1 MEHVILGLSGGVDS
15 AVSAALLLRQG
26 YAVTG
31 LYLDNGVP
39 GAGAQ
44 DAQMVADAV
53 GVPLRV
59 LDIRDALETHV
70 CAPFATAYL
79 EGKTP
84 NPCILCNPAVKFR
97 ALLACADALG
107 AQYVATGH
115 YARTRG
121 GALYKGMPANDQS
134 YMLCRLTREQVS
146 RLLLPLGDYEKAQ
159 VRALADAF
167 RLPVA
172 HKPDSMEICF
182 IPDKDY
188 VNWMAQR
195 TALPGPGDFVLHG
208 AVIGQ
213 HDGIFRYTVGQRR
226 PGLVD
231 GRKVYVSRIDAAANT
246 VELALWEELFHTEVH
261 AERFNW
267 LIDPPE
273 APIRATVRVRHTK
286 WENPPCT
293 VVAEGDRVTITCD
306 EPVRAPAP
314 GQSAV
319 LYDGDRVLGGGFIV

>member
-70 CAPFATAYL
+70 CAPFAAAYL

-84 NPCILCNPAVKFR
+84 NPCILCNPTVKFR

-159 VRALADAF
+159 VRA
-167 RLPVA
+167 
-172 HKPDSMEICF
+172 
-182 IPDKDY
+182 
-188 VNWMAQR
+188 
-195 TALPGPGDFVLHG
+195 
-208 AVIGQ
+208 
-213 HDGIFRYTVGQRR
+213 
-226 PGLVD
+226 
-231 GRKVYVSRIDAAANT
+231 
-246 VELALWEELFHTEVH
+246 
-261 AERFNW
+261 
-267 LIDPPE
+267 
-273 APIRATVRVRHTK
+273 
-286 WENPPCT
+286 
-293 VVAEGDRVTITCD
+293 
-306 EPVRAPAP
+306 
-314 GQSAV
+314 
-319 LYDGDRVLGGGFIV
+319 